1 MKTISSMW
9 QRTRRSIAELASD
22 RRGNAATEF
31 SLIVPLMLVM
41 FFGTVEFS
49 SGVAVDRKVSLMA
62 RTLADL
68 ASQNTAVTDT
78 QLQNFFNA
86 SAAIMWPYVTT
97 PPPTPNPVNSTISEL
112 YIDPTTGVAR
122 VQWSQGSAPR
132 TVGAPAPLPA
142 SLIGTDPVTKAILPN
157 QYFLYSEINYQYLPT
172 IGYVMAKGGVN
183 LSDVAYTR
191 PRQSTC
197 VFYPPSTTSN
207 PACPTS

>member
-1 MKTISSMW
+1 MW
-9 QRTRRSIAELASD
+9 LRIRRSIAELASD

-172 IGYVMAKGGVN
+172 IGYVMAQGGVN